1 MAGKGFDEKKRPTVL
16 DLTPKR
22 SGSSDSSF
30 TENSLKIPRTPRF
43 AEATSVHSP
52 VDMMESPFADP
63 LKPEGSNSQPGDVGF
78 GYIGTNT
85 ESTNGPKSPLKSAM
99 KMPGTSARQI
109 SNPLSPTFREEDILE
124 KREASTDKEQLKDI
138 KIKTRVRMAKFAL
151 RGVNFS
157 CSLIILS
164 MLSASFAIFNSTKS
178 LAAASKFTP
187 WAPNTQQTAWPQ
199 KLILAMACVSLFA
212 CILVFVA
219 YCRGGHKRATKV
231 NTYYTMF
238 AIGWFIL
245 SMLLWIATAVIFQ
258 HSKDSSSNKDM
269 WGWACANNQREEIY
283 HEKVNY
289 ALVCRLQN
297 WALICVIIEVVVE
310 VISIALYSIVFYR
323 FYSKRRLMKSM
334 DMRDRARSD
343 LYLAQLR
350 TQSAPNTPGFGPK
363 SPAYSS
369 YYGPKSPALSNY
381 AMSPR
386 QPPAAYRNLSDIEE
400 TSPFTPGGKVAA
412 PQSQFGSSSPDFKL
426 QAPPAKAPSATPR
439 TVQAAFEPP
448 AAGTPSPPAQ
458 PQHAPAPADEPT
470 YEAVPIPGA
479 YAGQAVK
486 SPPSG
491 QTTFG
496 LAR

>member
-1 MAGKGFDEKKRPTVL
+1 MVGKGLDEKKRPAAL
-16 DLTPKR
+16 NLTPKR
-22 SGSSDSSF
+22 SNSSDSSS
-30 TENSLKIPRTPRF
+30 TDSSLKIPRTPRF

-52 VDMMESPFADP
+52 VEMKKSPFADP
-63 LKPEGSNSQPGDVGF
+63 EKAGEGDSQPGVVGF
-78 GYIGTNT
+78 GYIGNH
-85 ESTNGPKSPLKSAM
+85 ESTAGPKSPLKSAM
-99 KMPGTSARQI
+99 KVPGTPARQFT
-109 SNPLSPTFREEDILE
+109 NPLSPTFREEDILE
-124 KREASTDKEQLKDI
+124 KREASTDKEQAKDI

-199 KLILAMACVSLFA
+199 KLTLAMACVSLAA
-212 CILVFVA
+212 CVFVFIA
-219 YCRGGHKRATKV
+219 YCRGGHNRATKV

-245 SMLLWIATAVIFQ
+245 SMLLWVATAVIFQ
-258 HSKDSSSNKDM
+258 HSKNNSNNKDM
-269 WGWACANNQREEIY
+269 WGWACLNNQRSQIY
-283 HEKVNY
+283 SEKVDY

-297 WALICVIIEVVVE
+297 WTLICIIIEVVVE

-386 QPPAAYRNLSDIEE
+386 HPPAAYRNLSDIDES
-400 TSPFTPGGKVAA
+400 SPFTPGGKVAV
-412 PQSQFGSSSPDFKL
+412 PQSQFGSPNPSFKL
-426 QAPPAKAPSATPR
+426 QAPPSKAPSATPK
-439 TVQAAFEPP
+439 TVQAAFSPT
-448 AAGTPSPPAQ
+448 AARAPSPEIE
-458 PQHAPAPADEPT
+458 PQHAPAAADEPT
-470 YEAVPIPGA
+470 YESVPIPGA

-486 SPPSG
+486 SPPPN

-496 LAR
+496 VAR